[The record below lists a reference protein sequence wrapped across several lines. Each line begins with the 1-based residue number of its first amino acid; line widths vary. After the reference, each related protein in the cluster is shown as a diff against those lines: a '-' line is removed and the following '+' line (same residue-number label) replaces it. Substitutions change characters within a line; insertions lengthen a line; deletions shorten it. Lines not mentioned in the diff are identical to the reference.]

1 MTEYPDELKKLLA
14 IASDLGFSAELRLK
28 SIEIMGNMGTHEA
41 LLALFELAANEGI
54 AREEREL
61 SLKYTR
67 DIIRSG
73 R

>member
-1 MTEYPDELKKLLA
+1 MAEYSDELKKLLTVA
-14 IASDLGFSAELRLK
+14 ADLGFSAELRLK

-61 SLKYTR
+61 SLKYAR